1 MWKQKS
7 DNSFITITNVV
18 VHACLGER
26 SAVLVLDYEETL
38 FFVVVFLKGF

>member
-7 DNSFITITNVV
+7 DHSFITITNVV
-18 VHACLGER
+18 YPCLGER